1 MRDRVHLKAA
11 LFTAL
16 MALSVLAGFAQRQS
30 APGSPAANDPKRL
43 VFEMQDAIGM
53 LRGLQQVDS
62 VNRIEY
68 WGTTGT
74 MVQGARTLQL
84 SSFRVSI
91 NYNVAG
97 MRVDFTHD
105 GQREVQVVAGN
116 AAWNEE
122 TPGGKATP
130 MPSALADR
138 QLQLWLT
145 PIGLAKKAREA
156 GEATK
161 ASVEGGAPVLTFPIG
176 STTVKVRLNK
186 LYEPEQVDAQ
196 AGGAALA
203 ISYTDYDD
211 LNDVAKADVFLPRR
225 IVQRRGGTTILD
237 LTVATSNTNNPYV
250 IMPVPPNLAKP

>member
-1 MRDRVHLKAA
+1 MHFKAA
-11 LFTAL
+11 PIAAL
-16 MALSVLAGFAQRQS
+16 IPMAVLVGFAQRQS
-30 APGSPAANDPKRL
+30 APSPPAANDPKRL

-250 IMPVPPNLAKP
+250 IMPVPPDLVKP